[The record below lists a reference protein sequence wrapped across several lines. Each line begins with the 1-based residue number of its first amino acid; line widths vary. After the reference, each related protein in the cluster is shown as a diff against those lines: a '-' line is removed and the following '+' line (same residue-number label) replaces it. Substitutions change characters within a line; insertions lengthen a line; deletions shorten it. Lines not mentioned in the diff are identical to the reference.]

1 MKRIWIICLCL
12 LTIFCF
18 VGCEATG
25 NRATLVGTVTEI
37 YDASLLVET
46 EIGPCVVS
54 FPDGVTREEL
64 GLAVGDTVEIIH
76 SGEIAGELSSPSV
89 LAEALS
95 AMQKPYF
102 RLALDTRYR
111 FEVTPDTVFTIERHR
126 AYPQPGLVYS
136 RLFPKAQGATLHFME
151 HGFAEKE
158 EYTQTFKSA
167 SRSASIGERVSRI
180 LLLIFASIFTLL
192 LVLAAIWTGLV
203 GFCLVLVFAVLICGG
218 CGLIF
223 AMCTATRKLRDRLF
237 LADFE
242 NETIAANF
250 RKAMQKN
257 AIDIN

>member
-1 MKRIWIICLCL
+1 MI
-12 LTIFCF
+12 LTFATKENTMIFLNDSPSP
-18 VGCEATG
+18 VILRMDGRSYNIAVEQTLELPCEGIADF
-25 NRATLVGTVTEI
+25 TLSHTHPSE
-37 YDASLLVET
+37 AMSE
-46 EIGPCVVS
+46 
-54 FPDGVTREEL
+54 
-64 GLAVGDTVEIIH
+64 H
-76 SGEIAGELSSPSV
+76 EIAGELSSPSV

-111 FEVTPDTVFTIERHR
+111 FEVAPDTVFTIERHR

-136 RLFPKAQGATLHFME
+136 RLFPKAQGATLHSME
-151 HGFAEKE
+151 HGFTEKE
-158 EYTQTFKSA
+158 EYTKTFKSA

-180 LLLIFASIFTLL
+180 LFLIFASVFTLL

-218 CGLIF
+218 CGLIL
-223 AMCTATRKLRDRLF
+223 AMFTATRKLRDRLF

-242 NETIAANF
+242 SETIAANF

>member
-1 MKRIWIICLCL
+1 MTFATKENAM
-12 LTIFCF
+12 IFLNNSPSP
-18 VGCEATG
+18 VILRMDG
-25 NRATLVGTVTEI
+25 RS
-37 YDASLLVET
+37 YD
-46 EIGPCVVS
+46 I
-54 FPDGVTREEL
+54 
-64 GLAVGDTVEIIH
+64 AVGQTLEFPCDGIADFTLSHTHPSEAM
-76 SGEIAGELSSPSV
+76 SEQAIAGELSSPSV

-158 EYTQTFKSA
+158 EYTKTFKSA

-180 LLLIFASIFTLL
+180 LLLIFASVFTLL

-242 NETIAANF
+242 SETIAANF

>member
-1 MKRIWIICLCL
+1 M
-12 LTIFCF
+12 IFLNNSPSP
-18 VGCEATG
+18 VILRMDG
-25 NRATLVGTVTEI
+25 RS
-37 YDASLLVET
+37 YD
-46 EIGPCVVS
+46 I
-54 FPDGVTREEL
+54 
-64 GLAVGDTVEIIH
+64 AVGQTLEFSCDGIADFTLSHTHPSEAM
-76 SGEIAGELSSPSV
+76 SEQAIAGELSSPSV

-242 NETIAANF
+242 SETIAANF